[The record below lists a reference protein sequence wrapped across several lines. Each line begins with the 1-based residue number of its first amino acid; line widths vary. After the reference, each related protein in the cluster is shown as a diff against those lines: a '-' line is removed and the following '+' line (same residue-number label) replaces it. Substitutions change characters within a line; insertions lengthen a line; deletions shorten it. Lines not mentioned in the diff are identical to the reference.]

1 MLKDE
6 ITFMWKDA
14 NSWTGDCPALYKT
27 NGGYYVQVKRV
38 TDPEIRAR
46 LEALGRQNDSALGAD
61 EDFGFVPANVIDRI
75 RELCPQSAKTSSASC
90 SHSRVRHSGWNTS
103 ANPCRAN
110 GQPSSTGSRATAWSR
125 GSGQSGGTGS
135 T

>member
-1 MLKDE
+1 MEQQE

-27 NGGYYVQVKRV
+27 NGGYFVQVKRV
-38 TDPEIRAR
+38 TDPEIRTR
-46 LEALGRQNDSALGAD
+46 LEALGRQNDSGLAAD

-90 SHSRVRHSGWNTS
+90 SPDLAQRSAWSTS
-103 ANPCRAN
+103 ANRCRAN
-110 GQPSSTGSRATAWSR
+110 RQRSSTGGRATAWSR
-125 GSGQSGGTGS
+125 GSGQSGGVGS

>member
-27 NGGYYVQVKRV
+27 NGGYFVQVKRV

-61 EDFGFVPANVIDRI
+61 EDYGFVPANVIDRI
-75 RELCPQSAKTSSASC
+75 RDLWPRSTKTTSASC
-90 SHSRVRHSGWNTS
+90 SQSPGRHSGSSTS
-103 ANPCRAN
+103 VKPCPASKRR
-110 GQPSSTGSRATAWSR
+110 SLTGSRVNRWSP
-125 GSGQSGGTGS
+125 GSGRRGGIGS
-135 T
+135 I